1 MFFHV
6 FQKAYTILEFVF
18 VGSFSDTVITFG
30 DKYGLRFPVL
40 MTVKRIMVCLDGSK
54 HSLRGLNAAIS
65 SAKESDATIVGVH
78 SDTSFSAFSAV
89 RAPILPEKKWTNE
102 AKGIIYGAQKKVE
115 KSKIKFEGVVIGGH
129 SSGIDLT
136 TFANN
141 PRNKID
147 QIVIGSRGMGF
158 PRELFF
164 GGTAN
169 FVLHKAKAPVTIV
182 K

>member
-1 MFFHV
+1 MRD
-6 FQKAYTILEFVF
+6 
-18 VGSFSDTVITFG
+18 S
-30 DKYGLRFPVL
+30 
-40 MTVKRIMVCLDGSK
+40 RIMVCLDGSK
-54 HSLRGLNAAIS
+54 NSMRGLAATIL
-65 SAKESDATIVGVH
+65 SAKQSGATIIGVH

-102 AKGIIYGAQKKVE
+102 AQGIIHVAQKKVE
-115 KSKIKFEGVVIGGH
+115 KNKIKFEGVVIGGH

-141 PRNKID
+141 PANKID

-158 PRELFF
+158 PKELFF
-164 GGTAN
+164 GSTSN

>member
-1 MFFHV
+1 
-6 FQKAYTILEFVF
+6 
-18 VGSFSDTVITFG
+18 
-30 DKYGLRFPVL
+30 
-40 MTVKRIMVCLDGSK
+40 MVCLDGSK
-54 HSLRGLNAAIS
+54 HSLRGLTAAIS
-65 SAKESDATIVGVH
+65 FAKQSSDAIIIGVY

-102 AKGIIYGAQKKVE
+102 VHKIMHVAQKKAE
-115 KSKIKFEGVVIGGH
+115 KSKIKFEGIVIGGH

-141 PRNKID
+141 PKNKIEH
-147 QIVIGSRGMGF
+147 IMMGSRGMGF
-158 PRELFF
+158 PKELFF
-164 GGTAN
+164 GSTSN

>member
-1 MFFHV
+1 
-6 FQKAYTILEFVF
+6 
-18 VGSFSDTVITFG
+18 
-30 DKYGLRFPVL
+30 
-40 MTVKRIMVCLDGSK
+40 MVCLDGSK
-54 HSLRGLNAAIS
+54 NSLRGLDKAIS
-65 SAKESDATIVGVH
+65 FAKQSDAMIVGVH

-89 RAPILPEKKWTNE
+89 RAPILPENKWKKE
-102 AKGIIYGAQKKVE
+102 AKVLMNVAKRKVE
-115 KSKIKFEGVVIGGH
+115 KNKIEFKGIVIGGH

-141 PRNKID
+141 PANKID

-164 GGTAN
+164 GSTSN
-169 FVLHKAKAPVTIV
+169 FVLHKAKAPVTVV

>member
-1 MFFHV
+1 M
-6 FQKAYTILEFVF
+6 
-18 VGSFSDTVITFG
+18 SD
-30 DKYGLRFPVL
+30 
-40 MTVKRIMVCLDGSK
+40 KRIMVCLDGSK
-54 HSLRGLNAAIS
+54 HSLRGLAAAIS
-65 SAKESDATIVGVH
+65 FAKQFDAIIIGVH

-102 AKGIIYGAQKKVE
+102 VQGIMHIAQKKAE
-115 KSKIKFEGVVIGGH
+115 KSKVKFESVVIGGH

-141 PRNKID
+141 PKNKID
-147 QIVIGSRGMGF
+147 QIIMGSRGMGF
-158 PRELFF
+158 PKELFL
-164 GGTAN
+164 GSTSN